1 MDIKSYNLQT
11 KDYYSLLNLHKILL
25 EAKFHPKPE
34 NAEVSGSP
42 FLAGLY
48 QEVVSALLQSE
59 KASEW
64 ENWLQLKNRT
74 DYRQRAILQ
83 MRTCREWKSA
93 IPEAKRRLAQIRLV
107 PFLYT
112 EQELEEVIKEAEKE
126 DTENEACS
134 DAVFAKIETITDKA
148 SFIEF
153 LNLLE
158 KDNAANPLE
167 WENKTIREFLQ
178 AMSSWIEEFSAS
190 DYNDIDWEKPNYKT
204 MAKILY
210 MGKLYE

>member
-1 MDIKSYNLQT
+1 LNRKLYHLQT

-34 NAEVSGSP
+34 NECVSGSP
-42 FLAGLY
+42 YTAELH
-48 QEVVSALLQSE
+48 QEVASLLLQSE
-59 KASEW
+59 KASDW
-64 ENWLQLKNRT
+64 EDWLQLKNRT

-83 MRTCREWKSA
+83 MKQCRQWKDA
-93 IPEAKRRLAQIRLV
+93 PPETKKELAKNYLA

-112 EQELEEVIKEAEKE
+112 ESELEEVIAEVDRVISTNAQKS
-126 DTENEACS
+126 DT
-134 DAVFAKIETITDKA
+134 VFAKIEAVTDKS

-153 LNLLE
+153 LDLLA
-158 KDNAANPLE
+158 KDFATNPSE
-167 WENKTIREFLQ
+167 WENNTIPYFIK
-178 AMSSWIEEFSAS
+178 AMSSWITDFSDS
-190 DYNDIDWEKPNYKT
+190 DYNDIDWENPDYQT

>member
-1 MDIKSYNLQT
+1 MNRKLYHIQT

-34 NAEVSGSP
+34 NESISGSP
-42 FLAGLY
+42 YIAELC
-48 QEVVSALLQSE
+48 QEAASLLLQSE
-59 KASEW
+59 KASDW
-64 ENWLQLKNRT
+64 EDWLQLKNRA

-83 MRTCREWKSA
+83 MKQCRQWQNA
-93 IPEAKRRLAQIRLV
+93 LPETKKKLAENYLA

-112 EQELEEVIKEAEKE
+112 ETELEEVI
-126 DTENEACS
+126 NEVDQERSTSEQTS
-134 DAVFAKIETITDKA
+134 DIVYSKIETITDKT

-153 LNLLE
+153 LDLLA
-158 KDNAANPLE
+158 KDYVANPSE
-167 WENKTIREFLQ
+167 WENNTIPCFIE
-178 AMSSWIEEFSAS
+178 AMSSWITDFSET
-190 DYNDIDWEKPNYKT
+190 DFNDIDWEKPDYQT